1 MTTYAKAE
9 TLTGALLAPLGWVRS
24 LALVVAFSLL
34 TALAA
39 QVAVPL
45 PFTPVPITLQT
56 FAVLLTGAL
65 LGRRLGALA
74 MLAYLFEGACGLP
87 FFAQGFGG
95 VGYLLFAPTSGYLL
109 SYPLAAFMT
118 GWLAE
123 RGWDR
128 RFPTAAAAMA
138 LGSSIIL
145 ACGWLGLLRFVSP
158 AHAFVQG
165 VAPFIVGDIVKVALA
180 AAVLPTGWALLRRTG
195 ARRN

>member
-1 MTTYAKAE
+1 MTAYARTE

-24 LALVVAFSLL
+24 LALVGTFSLL

-45 PFTPVPITLQT
+45 PFTPVPITMQT

-74 MLAYLFEGACGLP
+74 MLAYLIEGACGLP
-87 FFAQGFGG
+87 FFAMGHGG
-95 VGYLLFAPTSGYLL
+95 IWHLLAAPTSGYLL
-109 SYPLAAFMT
+109 SYPLAAFAT

-128 RFPTAAAAMA
+128 KFFTAAAAMA
-138 LGSSIIL
+138 LGSIIIL
-145 ACGWLGLLRFVSP
+145 ACGWLGMMRFFSP
-158 AHAFVQG
+158 ALAFVQG
-165 VAPFIVGDIVKVALA
+165 VAPFVVGDIIKLALA

-195 ARRN
+195 RRQD